1 MKKKKEIDVKGWHR
15 TTFSCRECSYSC
27 DISQDMEFEGEHEG
41 WEFYCLS
48 HEVKKPIWVVT
59 KYSEV
64 VFK

>member
-48 HEVKKPIWVVT
+48 HEVKNL
-59 KYSEV
+59 
-64 VFK
+64 FG